1 MCEYTTLGV
10 HTEENCIGSVGAH
23 VYRNVQKSQENVRQ
37 EHLLCQSISKCC
49 MTWTSSPDDL
59 FFAWKYCVVTVGS

>member
-10 HTEENCIGSVGAH
+10 YTEENCIGSVGTH

-37 EHLLCQSISKCC
+37 KHLLCQSISKCC
-49 MTWTSSPDDL
+49 MTGLHHRMISSLPGNTAL
-59 FFAWKYCVVTVGS
+59 